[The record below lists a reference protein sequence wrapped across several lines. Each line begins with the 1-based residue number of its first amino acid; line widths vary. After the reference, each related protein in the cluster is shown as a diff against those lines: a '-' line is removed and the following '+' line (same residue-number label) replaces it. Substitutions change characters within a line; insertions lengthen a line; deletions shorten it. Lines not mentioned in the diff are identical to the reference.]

1 MTRAADRLIVCGFR
15 GTREPNYSYWHQMV
29 ETALSDTATN
39 ITDDVG
45 EMTGLRWVSKEQN
58 PIAAKTN
65 TSEIPTSHE
74 EGVYPSWL
82 LEPAKSDP
90 PLPKPL
96 TPSGA
101 FALIDQSS
109 LLNENLKFDAKP
121 NNNTI
126 ALQKGNATHKLLEV
140 LPDIAPENRLLL
152 ATDYLDKTCPDL
164 SPTQRKNIIDK
175 IFDIFSTEHLK
186 GLFEDDAQAEVS
198 LAGRLDI
205 KSGSMLVAG
214 QIDRLIISDESVII
228 LDYKTNRHVP
238 QKLDDVPEEYI
249 TQIALYRD
257 LVTRIYKSKKIVSA
271 LLWTQTPDLMV
282 IPNVMLDKALEV
294 IKNS

>member
-1 MTRAADRLIVCGFR
+1 MG
-15 GTREPNYSYWHQMV
+15 
-29 ETALSDTATN
+29 
-39 ITDDVG
+39 
-45 EMTGLRWVSKEQN
+45 
-58 PIAAKTN
+58 
-65 TSEIPTSHE
+65 
-74 EGVYPSWL
+74 
-82 LEPAKSDP
+82 
-90 PLPKPL
+90 
-96 TPSGA
+96 
-101 FALIDQSS
+101 
-109 LLNENLKFDAKP
+109 
-121 NNNTI
+121 
-126 ALQKGNATHKLLEV
+126 
-140 LPDIAPENRLLL
+140 
-152 ATDYLDKTCPDL
+152 
-164 SPTQRKNIIDK
+164 KNIIDK